1 MLIICSVG
9 WLQTL
14 KLNLIALS
22 LAGKMPFALYEAL
35 PEFQDSIPEQE
46 GGAKKQ
52 KVRCCYFLVSITLK
66 MLLFV

>member
-14 KLNLIALS
+14 KLNLTALK
-22 LAGKMPFALYEAL
+22 LAGKIPFALYEAL
-35 PEFQDSIPEQE
+35 PEFEDSILEHD

-52 KVRCCYFLVSITLK
+52 KVYCRYFLASITLK
-66 MLLFV
+66 TLIFV